1 MRILQYCQHFL
12 GIGHYFR
19 SLEISK
25 ALKGHEVTLVT
36 GGTPIDTPLPAH
48 VQEVRLPGLMMD
60 RDFTHLYSTDKCRSL
75 DQVKQER
82 RKLLAD
88 TFTRH
93 APDLFIV
100 ELYPFGRKALRFELD
115 PLLEGIRNGDLPPSR
130 VVCSLRDILVEKR
143 DPLSYENRVIGTLN
157 SSFHA
162 VLVHADPSLIRLD
175 ETFSRTDDISIPV
188 VYTGFITPKP
198 IPDAGK
204 KLRRHL
210 GIGKGERL
218 VIASAGAGRVGF
230 HLLEA
235 VILASRRMETDR
247 TLHLVVVTGPSMDL
261 AEHDRLKSLA
271 NGTARVLRFTPDF
284 LSYLAGA
291 DLSVSMAGYNTC
303 MNILAAR
310 VPALVWPFP
319 QNREQR
325 LRAERLERMGA
336 LEVMSDKD
344 LQPSRL
350 APAMVRA
357 LSRRSRSRVDLDL
370 EGAAHTAEWLERWM
384 EHSRRS

>member
-60 RDFTHLYSTDKCRSL
+60 RDFTHLYATDKDRSL

-82 RKLLAD
+82 RKLLIY
-88 TFTRH
+88 TFKRR
-93 APDLFIV
+93 APDLFMV
-100 ELYPFGRKALRFELD
+100 ELYPFGRKAVRFELD

-130 VVCSLRDILVEKR
+130 VVCSLRDILVEKK
-143 DPLSYENRVIGTLN
+143 DPLSYENRVIDRLN

-175 ETFSRTDDISIPV
+175 ETFSRTDDISIPI
-188 VYTGFITPKP
+188 VYTGFVTPTP
-198 IPDAGK
+198 TPDAGI
-204 KLRRHL
+204 KLRQQL
-210 GIGKGERL
+210 GIGEGEL
-218 VIASAGAGRVGF
+218 LMIASAGSGRVGF
-230 HLLEA
+230 RLLEA
-235 VILASRRMETDR
+235 VILASGQMETDR
-247 TLHLVVVTGPSMDL
+247 TLNLVVVTGPFMDQG
-261 AEHDRLKSLA
+261 EHDRLRSLA
-271 NGTARVLRFTPDF
+271 NGTARVLRFTPHF

-303 MNILAAR
+303 MNILASR

-325 LRAERLERMGA
+325 LRAERLERMGT
-336 LEVMSDKD
+336 LGMLSDKD

-350 APAMVRA
+350 SAAMGRA
-357 LSRRSRSRVDLDL
+357 LSQRSRSRVDLDL
-370 EGAAHTAEWLERWM
+370 EGAAHTAQWLERWM
-384 EHSRRS
+384 ESSRRS